1 MKTLKDI
8 RDQVID
14 DLDLQEEDF
23 VTETDLNRFINEAI
37 EEAESEIHTIYE
49 DYFLSE
55 TDAIAITSGQ
65 EYVDYPSD
73 VFANKI
79 RKIVFAENLSES
91 AETFEV
97 KRIKNLAKAKLDEI
111 VDQSQSYP
119 VLHWTPINKAGIGRK
134 IRIFPK
140 SSRSG
145 YLYIFYIRNAAK
157 LVNDTDVCDIDEFER
172 FIVQY
177 VKTRVYLKD
186 GDPRASDSLALEE
199 RFRKNMVESLTDAVP
214 DENNE
219 LEQDTEFYEDSN

>member
-1 MKTLKDI
+1 MRTLKDI

-14 DLDLQEEDF
+14 DLDLQDEDF
-23 VTETDLNRFINEAI
+23 VNEADLNRFINDAI
-37 EEAESEIHTIYE
+37 EDAESEIHTIYE

-55 TDAIAITSGQ
+55 TDPIQINKGQ

-73 VFANKI
+73 IYANKI
-79 RKIVFAENLSES
+79 RKMVFVENLGTH

-97 KRIKNLAKAKLDEI
+97 KRIKNLAKAKLDEVI
-111 VDQSQSYP
+111 DQSQVYP
-119 VLHWTPINKAGIGRK
+119 IIYWTPINKAGQGRK

-140 SSRSG
+140 SSRDG

-186 GDPRASDSLALEE
+186 GDPRADDSRVLEE
-199 RFRKNMVESLTDAVP
+199 RLKTDMVNSLTDIAP

-219 LEQDTEFYEDSN
+219 LEQDTDFYEDSN